1 MKYTRNTNNQNTKQY
16 VPINEIPPISS
27 LNSQD
32 SLIIYSGKEG
42 TGLITIEGLI
52 ALLDIRYAKNEN
64 YDTNELL
71 EAVEKIFN
79 NSSKYD
85 PSYVNVNREYIDNKL
100 EDIKD
105 EHTSEII
112 DAIEQLFNPK
122 K

>member
-27 LNSQD
+27 LSSED

-64 YDTNELL
+64 YNPNELL

-112 DAIEQLFNPK
+112 DAIEKLFSPK

>member
-27 LNSQD
+27 LDSQD

-64 YDTNELL
+64 YDPNELL

-112 DAIEQLFNPK
+112 DAIEELFSPK

>member
-42 TGLITIEGLI
+42 TGLITIEDLI
-52 ALLDIRYAKNEN
+52 ALLDIRYAKKEN
-64 YDTNELL
+64 YDPNELL

-85 PSYVNVNREYIDNKL
+85 PSYANVNREYIDNKL

-112 DAIEQLFNPK
+112 DAIEQLFSPK

>member
-32 SLIIYSGKEG
+32 SLIIYSSKEG
-42 TGLITIEGLI
+42 TGLITIEDLI

-64 YDTNELL
+64 YDPNELL
-71 EAVEKIFN
+71 EAIEKIFN

-112 DAIEQLFNPK
+112 DAIEQLFSPK

>member
-27 LNSQD
+27 LDSQD

-64 YDTNELL
+64 YNTNELL

-112 DAIEQLFNPK
+112 DAIEQLFSPK

>member
-27 LNSQD
+27 LNNQD

>member
-1 MKYTRNTNNQNTKQY
+1 MKYTRNTNNQNAKQY

-27 LNSQD
+27 LDSQD
-32 SLIIYSGKEG
+32 SLIIYSVKEG
-42 TGLITIEGLI
+42 TGLITIEDLI

-64 YDTNELL
+64 YDPNELL
-71 EAVEKIFN
+71 EAIEKIFN